1 MLPRSFSALQ
11 RGAVGEVDGA
21 AGAARRGALAGA
33 PGEVLPR
40 GVGAGHVRP
49 LRARDRAADQRF
61 RRLDRRPQ
69 DQKTWL
75 TKTRKIHD
83 HLYDSEG
90 F

>member
-1 MLPRSFSALQ
+1 MLSLLVHHLLHRHHVVVGADTRHTRTRNRNRTKPRSFSALQ

-49 LRARDRAADQRF
+49 LRARDRAAD
-61 RRLDRRPQ
+61 
-69 DQKTWL
+69 
-75 TKTRKIHD
+75 
-83 HLYDSEG
+83 
-90 F
+90 